1 MKNQKNKNSLRP
13 LLYLLLLCRCFGSS
27 KRSFTSKQ
35 PAAAKPSPNSHLPLR
50 DPKDDPN
57 HPDFCYY
64 EIHKEITGIGGQ
76 IPIHYDL
83 KIPQL
88 KQESAAADAINS
100 RLALTCQTLLSQMQ
114 KRMRRGEDDRTEPIA
129 TGHYLYQADYR
140 ITYYTENYCCIL
152 IEEYEN
158 KGGAHGMP
166 YRESLIFDRCTGEE
180 VRGNQLFAES
190 SEKRKKL
197 KEQAFRKL
205 ITASPKDYWD
215 NALQT
220 ICEEGSGDTNYYLTD
235 SGTTFYYPPYELA
248 PYAAGYVEA
257 TVPYSQLPLKC

>member
-1 MKNQKNKNSLRP
+1 MKNVKNKNSLRP

-27 KRSFTSKQ
+27 KKNYT
-35 PAAAKPSPNSHLPLR
+35 AKPPTSGKPAPDCHLPLR

-64 EIHKEITGIGGQ
+64 EIHKEITGVGGQ
-76 IPIHYDL
+76 IPIHYEL

-88 KQESAAADAINS
+88 KQESAEAINA
-100 RLALTCQTLLSQMQ
+100 RLVLTCQTLLSQMQ
-114 KRMRRGEDDRTEPIA
+114 ERMRKGEDDRTEPIV

-166 YRESLIFDRCTGEE
+166 YRESLIFNRCTGEE
-180 VRGNQLFAES
+180 VRGNQLFAVS

-220 ICEEGSGDTNYYLTD
+220 ICEEDSDTNYYLTD